1 MRLHRKPA
9 AFAALLLTCCGLAA
23 CGQQNRDWRAAAIAD
38 AEDQIRAAVHDPHA
52 KFSDVQVTG
61 NARTGQTCGFVS
73 VRLATG
79 GDGSGRFIV
88 YIDGTAGPFIENNLG
103 GGAMS
108 HEQFEFSW
116 GADCI
121 KEGYK
126 E

>member
-1 MRLHRKPA
+1 MRLHAKHA
-9 AFAALLLTCCGLAA
+9 ILAVLLASCGLAA
-23 CGQQNRDWRAAAIAD
+23 CDQQDRDWRAAAIAD
-38 AEDQIRAAVHDPHA
+38 AKDQIRSAVNDPNA

-73 VRLATG
+73 VRLASG

-88 YIDGTAGPFIENNLG
+88 YIDGTAGPFIENDLG
-103 GGAMS
+103 GSART

-116 GADCI
+116 EADCI